1 MKRERP
7 LRNVWFLNLDAEDE
21 LARPVGYTP
30 SRAMSARIRG
40 LVGKVPGLTG
50 PDDIVVGD
58 DETGTWQSGGPVSRS
73 KNPGPIPGGPYR
85 GIAWCPTPRAIRG
98 LGKVGVEIAGAPA
111 LAVLQAVNH
120 RRFNATLGQTLPGGR
135 YVTTVE
141 EVLSAV
147 EEGCPSGRWLLKRP
161 FGYAGRGR
169 LAVEPRR
176 AGDVERA
183 RSWIEA
189 SLREGDGLQVEPWVE
204 RRGDFGLHG
213 YLMRDGA
220 TVFGEPTRLT
230 CDANGAWVS
239 TTRAEAG
246 DIEGPER
253 EALYREAERAAKA
266 LHEAGYFG
274 PFGVDAFRWVE
285 GRGACQFN
293 ARCEINARYSM
304 GWAIGMGDRRPD
316 LAGAEP

>member
-1 MKRERP
+1 M
-7 LRNVWFLNLDAEDE
+7 NLDAEDE

-40 LVGKVPGLTG
+40 LVGKVPLLLG
-50 PDDIVVGD
+50 PGDIVVGD
-58 DETGTWQSGGPVSRS
+58 DESGTWQSGGPVSRT
-73 KNPGPIPGGPYR
+73 KNPGAIPGGPYR

-98 LGKVGVEIAGAPA
+98 LRKVGVEIGEAPD

-147 EEGCPSGRWLLKRP
+147 EEGCPSGRWILKRP

-176 AGDVERA
+176 GGDVERA
-183 RSWIEA
+183 RTWIEA
-189 SLREGDGLQVEPWVE
+189 SLRDGDGLQVEPWVE

-213 YLMRDGA
+213 YLMRGGEA
-220 TVFGEPTRLT
+220 VFGEPTT
-230 CDANGAWVS
+230 QVCDGTGAWVS
-239 TTRAEAG
+239 TARAG
-246 DIEGPER
+246 GSDLDPGER
-253 EALYREAERAAKA
+253 EALFREGEKAARA
-266 LHEAGYFG
+266 LYEAGYFG

-285 GRGACQFN
+285 EGGGCQFN
-293 ARCEINARYSM
+293 PRCEINARYSM
-304 GWAIGMGDRRPD
+304 GWAIGMGGVRPD
-316 LAGAEP
+316 LGDATLDVAGE